1 MGKNRKRCKRGSVVL
16 PSVKL
21 SPGFSPWL
29 IVGAGLL
36 MAALVWDHWSNIKYL
51 VNLWQ
56 TDQNYSVGLLV
67 PFVALYLLWHD
78 RKKLRQ
84 CQVKPCGWGLGLIF
98 LGMGLRVFGVL
109 FSYGSAEWYSLV
121 LLISGMVLLVAGR
134 QVFYQMRWILFFL
147 FLMFPLPRMIHYQI
161 SPLLQDLSTKGAV
174 FFLELLDQQLA
185 REGNTL
191 ILNGNMRVGVAEA
204 CNGLRMLTAFIVVA
218 YTLAYIIDRPR
229 GQKIVL
235 VVSSIPVAIVCNI
248 IRLFVTAELFLVA
261 DSKMAETFFHD
272 FAGLTMMPIAVLVL
286 GFELYL
292 MKRATLPDG
301 PASPPKSV

>member
-1 MGKNRKRCKRGSVVL
+1 MKALVSSGGKGVRL
-16 PSVKL
+16 
-21 SPGFSPWL
+21 SPWL
-29 IVGAGLL
+29 IVGVGLL
-36 MAALVWDHWSNIKYL
+36 MAVLAWDHWSNIKYL

-56 TDQNYSVGLLV
+56 NDQNYSVGLLV
-67 PFVALYLLWHD
+67 PFVAVYLLWHD

-84 CQVKPCGWGLGLIF
+84 CRIQPCWWGVGLVF

-121 LLISGMVLLVAGR
+121 LLIGGLVLLAAGW
-134 QVFYQMRWILFFL
+134 QVFYQVRWILLFL
-147 FLMFPLPRMIHYQI
+147 FLMFPLPRMIHYQV
-161 SPLLQDLSTKGAV
+161 SLFLQNLSTQGAV

-191 ILNGNMRVGVAEA
+191 ILNGNVRVGIAEA

-229 GQKIVL
+229 WQKVVL
-235 VVSSIPVAIVCNI
+235 LISSIPVAIVCNI
-248 IRLFVTAELFLVA
+248 VRLFITAELFLLV
-261 DSKMAETFFHD
+261 DGKTAERFFHD
-272 FAGLTMMPIAVLVL
+272 FAGLTMMPMAILIL

-292 MKRATLPDG
+292 MKRATLPDEQDTRG
-301 PASPPKSV
+301 RKSGQKKPAR